1 MVSIMMKPAPSPR
14 GKYLVFAGLAPND
27 REQLC
32 SIRAANIQA
41 ADKALLK
48 ILSKALD
55 GLDIDANGPADPPAP
70 ANDGSNTTDDPPA
83 PANDGSN
90 TTDDP
95 PAPADGGSNTTD
107 DVSVGAAPA
116 LTAASFD
123 PSPDPGTGGTASSP
137 ASAED
142 AP

>member
-70 ANDGSNTTDDPPA
+70 ANDE
-83 PANDGSN
+83 
-90 TTDDP
+90 
-95 PAPADGGSNTTD
+95 SNTTD
-107 DVSVGAAPA
+107 DVSVGAAPT
-116 LTAASFD
+116 LTSASFD
-123 PSPDPGTGGTASSP
+123 PSPDPGTGGTTSSP

>member
-70 ANDGSNTTDDPPA
+70 A
-83 PANDGSN
+83 
-90 TTDDP
+90 
-95 PAPADGGSNTTD
+95 DGGSNTTD

-116 LTAASFD
+116 LTAASPD
-123 PSPDPGTGGTASSP
+123 PSPDPGTCGTASSP